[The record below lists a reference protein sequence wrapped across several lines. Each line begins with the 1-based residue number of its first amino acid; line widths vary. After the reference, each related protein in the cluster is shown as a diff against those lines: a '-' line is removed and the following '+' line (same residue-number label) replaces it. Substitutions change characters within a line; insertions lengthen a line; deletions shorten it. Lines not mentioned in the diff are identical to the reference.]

1 MNPETE
7 VKLTALVAGC
17 TSCGLMVHLS
27 REVKELDA
35 ADGLIRKV
43 IDCRG
48 AVSLTEST
56 HQSLEIDVRVRIG
69 EGARACLNLSSAAFE
84 KMASISAS
92 LNFDPELT
100 GDGGADELELE
111 ESAPSTRPELVVVLV
126 GESPVSGEEVILSRV
141 ERQQYRAGD
150 IQGGVHEALQ
160 RGLERVRVRRRCGR
174 WRWEY
179 AYRVSAGCGR
189 VSIFLVT

>member
-1 MNPETE
+1 MHPEIE
-7 VKLTALVAGC
+7 VKLTSSVAGC

-27 REVKELDA
+27 REVNELDA

-56 HQSLEIDVRVRIG
+56 HQPLEVDVRVRIG
-69 EGARACLNLSSAAFE
+69 EGARACLNLSSATLE

-100 GDGGADELELE
+100 GDGGADVLELEE

-126 GESPVSGEEVILSRV
+126 GDSPVSDEEVILSRV
-141 ERQQYRAGD
+141 ERQQYRTGD
-150 IQGGVHEALQ
+150 IQGG
-160 RGLERVRVRRRCGR
+160 
-174 WRWEY
+174 
-179 AYRVSAGCGR
+179 S
-189 VSIFLVT
+189 S

>member
-1 MNPETE
+1 MYELW
-7 VKLTALVAGC
+7 VDGASVAR
-17 TSCGLMVHLS
+17 S
-27 REVKELDA
+27 ELDA

-111 ESAPSTRPELVVVLV
+111 EESAPSTRPELVVVLV

-150 IQGGVHEALQ
+150 IQGEFMKRCSVAL
-160 RGLERVRVRRRCGR
+160 RGWRVRRRCGR